1 MKNEENN
8 TRPQKTIWRI
18 TIQMCPKWHP
28 APLSLL
34 SLLSVCA
41 LTTNEKI
48 FTSVCIFYISYI
60 LIIYFYFAHIS
71 CKKWC
76 AGEAE
81 LKEFLQAECILRI
94 TRWSCYLTALVF
106 SVLLA
111 FPHFHNQL
119 WDVDAFTYCAV
130 LMGGLLLFSLTQ
142 SLFRVTFR
150 RLPNWCIAIGIT
162 LMYEIWIMAN
172 QKCPDWLNPAAESIL
187 NWTSNNQKIVIGAL
201 SGSAIVTSLIVA
213 IKELASGVWQANRPG
228 AEDRETWRASLRKTR
243 LRVLQHRWYK
253 EHNIFSS
260 FNRSILAIM
269 VVVALPVVAA
279 TALGLVCRAADN
291 GEGFRL
297 MDGGGQLLVWLLV
310 FGVTLLLLG
319 VITHFTSRDA
329 SLLQAEFYYICHT
342 IPWLTADEVNG
353 KKPHWLDAC
362 QVFAHVY
369 NSKIDVFSEDK
380 TLHDLKN
387 VIKKTAD
394 HLSNGKN
401 DKRVCEVYFYT
412 ELLQSYVETKFK
424 DEQHSDSKSGEG
436 SSGRKREDYTEYPL
450 AVHLARTVSA
460 AFSERARNI
469 ELLEPSSGF
478 FDLLAYA
485 KRFYFMP
492 TGEPMVW
499 ERCQA
504 MTSLNTEEFQNLVIL
519 DIWCDLL
526 QSQPAAGGC
535 AMAPMCNEQDGCPV
549 NCGPENT
556 KSANPRKAAAA
567 AFLLLFPLLVGR
579 ALKKLYGSKLEEKD
593 IGRLADDAVSYYRAD
608 TSGTSPTPGLG
619 CKDFLRQDEIEMRS
633 LIEEILRYSL
643 VFELS
648 DELPQYLYVLY
659 MNLKD
664 EFGKNTTN
672 KINRSQNWGTEYSFL
687 RIVFRQYIRNESS
700 DSFDYLVD
708 LICLM
713 FE

>member
-1 MKNEENN
+1 MRIMIQGGWERLRRTIVFIILLIHLFLNESINKLFIIN
-8 TRPQKTIWRI
+8 IACI
-18 TIQMCPKWHP
+18 IM
-28 APLSLL
+28 LL
-34 SLLSVCA
+34 HYIIILL
-41 LTTNEKI
+41 
-48 FTSVCIFYISYI
+48 
-60 LIIYFYFAHIS
+60 IYFHFAHIS
-71 CKKWC
+71 CEKWC

-81 LKEFLQAECILRI
+81 LKEFLQAECTLRI
-94 TRWSCYLTALVF
+94 TRWVCYLTALVF
-106 SVLLA
+106 SVLLV
-111 FPHFHNQL
+111 FPRFHNQL

-213 IKELASGVWQANRPG
+213 IKELVSGVWQANRPG

-269 VVVALPVVAA
+269 AVVALPVVAA
-279 TALGLVCRAADN
+279 TALGLACRAADN

-424 DEQHSDSKSGEG
+424 DERH
-436 SSGRKREDYTEYPL
+436 SGRRDGQASDDGKREDYTEYPL

-460 AFSERARNI
+460 AFSERAKNI
-469 ELLEPSSGF
+469 KSLQPSSGF

-485 KRFYFMP
+485 KRFYFKP
-492 TGEPMVW
+492 TGEPTVW

-535 AMAPMCNEQDGCPV
+535 AMAPMCNEQNGCPV

-608 TSGTSPTPGLG
+608 TSGTSPTPGRG
-619 CKDFLRQDEIEMRS
+619 CKDFLRQDDIEMRS

-659 MNLKD
+659 MNLKLKD
-664 EFGKNTTN
+664 KFGKNTTN
-672 KINRSQNWGTEYSFL
+672 KIKRSQNWGTEYSEL
-687 RIVFRQYIRNESS
+687 RVIFRQYIRNESS
-700 DSFDYLVD
+700 DSFDHLLYL
-708 LICLM
+708 IELM
-713 FE
+713 FEQNT

>member
-1 MKNEENN
+1 
-8 TRPQKTIWRI
+8 
-18 TIQMCPKWHP
+18 
-28 APLSLL
+28 
-34 SLLSVCA
+34 
-41 LTTNEKI
+41 
-48 FTSVCIFYISYI
+48 
-60 LIIYFYFAHIS
+60 
-71 CKKWC
+71 
-76 AGEAE
+76 
-81 LKEFLQAECILRI
+81 
-94 TRWSCYLTALVF
+94 
-106 SVLLA
+106 
-111 FPHFHNQL
+111 
-119 WDVDAFTYCAV
+119 
-130 LMGGLLLFSLTQ
+130 
-142 SLFRVTFR
+142 
-150 RLPNWCIAIGIT
+150 
-162 LMYEIWIMAN
+162 
-172 QKCPDWLNPAAESIL
+172 
-187 NWTSNNQKIVIGAL
+187 
-201 SGSAIVTSLIVA
+201 
-213 IKELASGVWQANRPG
+213 
-228 AEDRETWRASLRKTR
+228 
-243 LRVLQHRWYK
+243 
-253 EHNIFSS
+253 
-260 FNRSILAIM
+260 M

-485 KRFYFMP
+485 KRFYFKP
-492 TGEPMVW
+492 TGEPTVW

-535 AMAPMCNEQDGCPV
+535 AMAPMCNEQNGCPV

-608 TSGTSPTPGLG
+608 TSGTSPTPGRG
-619 CKDFLRQDEIEMRS
+619 CKDFLRQDDIEMRS

-659 MNLKD
+659 MNLKLKD
-664 EFGKNTTN
+664 KFGKNTTN
-672 KINRSQNWGTEYSFL
+672 KIKRSQNWGTEYSEL
-687 RIVFRQYIRNESS
+687 RVIFRQYIRNESS
-700 DSFDYLVD
+700 DSFDHLLYL
-708 LICLM
+708 IELM
-713 FE
+713 FEQNT

>member
-1 MKNEENN
+1 M
-8 TRPQKTIWRI
+8 
-18 TIQMCPKWHP
+18 
-28 APLSLL
+28 
-34 SLLSVCA
+34 
-41 LTTNEKI
+41 
-48 FTSVCIFYISYI
+48 
-60 LIIYFYFAHIS
+60 
-71 CKKWC
+71 
-76 AGEAE
+76 
-81 LKEFLQAECILRI
+81 RI
-94 TRWSCYLTALVF
+94 TRWGCYLTALGYCIILIF
-106 SVLLA
+106 
-111 FPHFHNQL
+111 FHDRL
-119 WDVDAFTYCAV
+119 WDVDVFTYCAV

-213 IKELASGVWQANRPG
+213 IKELVSGVWQANRPG

-269 VVVALPVVAA
+269 VVIALPVVAA
-279 TALGLVCRAADN
+279 TALGLACRAADN

-362 QVFAHVY
+362 QVFAHIY

-387 VIKKTAD
+387 VIGKTAD
-394 HLSNGKN
+394 HLSNN
-401 DKRVCEVYFYT
+401 KRVCEACFYT

-436 SSGRKREDYTEYPL
+436 SNGRKREDYTEYPL
-450 AVHLARTVSA
+450 AVHLARTVPA
-460 AFSERARNI
+460 AFLEGARDTESLNS
-469 ELLEPSSGF
+469 SSGF
-478 FDLLAYA
+478 CDLLACA
-485 KRFYFMP
+485 KKFYFKP
-492 TGEPMVW
+492 TGTTVW
-499 ERCQA
+499 EKCRA
-504 MTSLNTEEFQNLVIL
+504 MTNLNTEEFQNLVIL
-519 DIWCDLL
+519 DVWCDLL
-526 QSQPAAGGC
+526 RSQPAGGSC
-535 AMAPMCNEQDGCPV
+535 ALASICNKTCGACPK
-549 NCGPENT
+549 GITLNT
-556 KSANPRKAAAA
+556 LEDRKAACAA
-567 AFLLLFPLLVGR
+567 ILLVFPLMVASALQRRYGKDRTQSWEADMQRCFVDEAMAYYEKLGEHSSGFINSTSIQKVEMGKILRSFLAYIFQHDFPKYLLDSLGAAIGAALPKSRPNSFGKVG
-579 ALKKLYGSKLEEKD
+579 KMDGEDQK
-593 IGRLADDAVSYYRAD
+593 
-608 TSGTSPTPGLG
+608 
-619 CKDFLRQDEIEMRS
+619 EIERM
-633 LIEEILRYSL
+633 LIRAGE
-643 VFELS
+643 
-648 DELPQYLYVLY
+648 
-659 MNLKD
+659 NNKD
-664 EFGKNTTN
+664 PLFI
-672 KINRSQNWGTEYSFL
+672 INDLED
-687 RIVFRQYIRNESS
+687 YIEWA
-700 DSFDYLVD
+700 FDR
-708 LICLM
+708 
-713 FE
+713 